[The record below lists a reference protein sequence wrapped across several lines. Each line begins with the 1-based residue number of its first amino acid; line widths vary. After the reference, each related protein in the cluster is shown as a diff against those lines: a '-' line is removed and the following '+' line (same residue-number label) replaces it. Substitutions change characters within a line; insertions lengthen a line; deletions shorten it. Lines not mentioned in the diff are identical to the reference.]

1 MNTEV
6 AKRIL
11 EVLESLKREREQL
24 SKDYSKLVKDV
35 ELLANEIGKINKRI
49 NGTEELVKAL
59 SSEQEKHK
67 SFLRSLNDKVSLIDS
82 KLYTKEDDKKILSSL
97 VYDLHNLKNEM
108 TKEIELLKNKIVLLE
123 SKINMKKID
132 SEAIKSLETSINEIK
147 DITRISLQHI
157 NAKSS
162 NIYARLERMENR
174 QKLHELMLRV
184 ATTTNKA
191 MVDSYLNEI
200 YNLVKKV
207 KTMEDDETVNLVL
220 QYFDDMHSF
229 WNEAGDKEMAQRFAR
244 KRLEIQSL

>member
-24 SKDYSKLVKDV
+24 SKNYSKLVKDV

-49 NGTEELVKAL
+49 NDVEELAKAL

-82 KLYTKEDDKKILSSL
+82 KLYSKEDDKKILSSL

-184 ATTTNKA
+184 ATTNKA
-191 MVDSYLNEI
+191 MVDGYLNEI

-207 KTMEDDETVNLVL
+207 KTMEDDEAVNLVL

-229 WNEAGDKEMAQRFAR
+229 WNEAGDKEMAQKFAR
-244 KRLEIQSL
+244 KRLEIQNL